1 MLQTNGNF
9 HITYKNIYDS
19 ILNIYQREVYCFMI
33 SCSNKDNYSFP
44 SQKLIGDKIGASR
57 KKVNEVLAELEEL
70 GLVVSYTRE
79 NSKNRG
85 KGYYV
90 YPLTDRHFP
99 EDYQGVKLEKDL
111 LDSKGNW
118 STITYM
124 DDTQKFAMI
133 PNVIYDFGL
142 TTIELAV
149 LRYIKCISYEGKSYP
164 YRGTIADKVGISP
177 RSVWRA
183 LSSLEEKGLIWRE
196 KDTDGGEL
204 ASRMVFDFDLN
215 LLAKKQKGNNVD
227 LTTATQLQPKS
238 DCKNG
243 EVCGSDTFGELQPP
257 ASKLQEECHTVTTT
271 LPHSYTNNTIRTIL
285 LEQDNLSII
294 KNKEDRKTDTTKE
307 DYKDSKTSNKEKLI
321 DTTPFVNGWESY
333 LDKVKDQID
342 FENVDKTIEPERLFE
357 LIAIIAE
364 VLYLPKDY
372 YKIEGRDIPG
382 EIVRYRLSKIGR
394 MEIEYVVYCL
404 DNVSSKIWNIK
415 AYLIA
420 ALFNACLT
428 VNNYHQAKQQY
439 NQNYNRNIYRSRGRI
454 RCNYSDED
462 LAKYSN
468 DLIFCLQYPKIRTAD
483 GSIIEA
489 PKNTG

>member
-9 HITYKNIYDS
+9 HIIYKNIYDS

-44 SQKLIGDKIGASR
+44 SQKLIGEKIGASR

-215 LLAKKQKGNNVD
+215 LLAKKQKENNGD

-243 EVCGSDTFGELQPP
+243 EVCGSDTFGSYNHLQASYRKSATQLQPS
-257 ASKLQEECHTVTTT
+257 ATQLH
-271 LPHSYTNNTIRTIL
+271 
-285 LEQDNLSII
+285 EQ
-294 KNKEDRKTDTTKE
+294 
-307 DYKDSKTSNKEKLI
+307 
-321 DTTPFVNGWESY
+321 
-333 LDKVKDQID
+333 
-342 FENVDKTIEPERLFE
+342 
-357 LIAIIAE
+357 
-364 VLYLPKDY
+364 Y
-372 YKIEGRDIPG
+372 Y
-382 EIVRYRLSKIGR
+382 
-394 MEIEYVVYCL
+394 
-404 DNVSSKIWNIK
+404 
-415 AYLIA
+415 
-420 ALFNACLT
+420 
-428 VNNYHQAKQQY
+428 
-439 NQNYNRNIYRSRGRI
+439 
-454 RCNYSDED
+454 
-462 LAKYSN
+462 
-468 DLIFCLQYPKIRTAD
+468 
-483 GSIIEA
+483 
-489 PKNTG
+489 